1 MKPVITGVSKISSN
15 NIEYAASGLKD
26 SIRQMRF
33 VNSLEQLAVTAVGIM
48 LNDAK
53 IDIPIGNSNV
63 GLFVGI
69 DDSIEDIKDEY
80 FEGILNEGILGASPL
95 LFPYTTPNSLA
106 AQVSIAFDIR
116 GENITIPI
124 QYSYRTVLEYAVE
137 CITEK
142 YTGTAIAGGIRVQDK
157 NLSIGD
163 GRYVAEFFLLEDV
176 DNARKRGATIYNNA
190 WEGLC
195 ESF

>member
-15 NIEYAASGLKD
+15 NIESVTSGLHD

-33 VNSLEQLAVTAVGIM
+33 VNSMEQLTVIAVGIL

-53 IDIPIGNSNV
+53 IGIPIGNASV
-63 GLFVGI
+63 SLFVGI
-69 DDSIEDIKDEY
+69 DDSIEDIKNEY

-124 QYSYRTVLEYAVE
+124 KHSYRDVIEYAIE
-137 CITEK
+137 CITGK
-142 YTGTAIAGGIRVQDK
+142 YTGTAIAGGIRVQDRS
-157 NLSIGD
+157 LSVGE
-163 GRYVAEFFLLEDV
+163 GRYVAEFFFTRRSGQ
-176 DNARKRGATIYNNA
+176 RKKTGSNDI
-190 WEGLC
+190 
-195 ESF
+195 

>member
-15 NIEYAASGLKD
+15 NIESATAGLKD

-33 VNSLEQLAVTAVGIM
+33 VNSMEQLAVTAVGIM

-53 IDIPIGNSNV
+53 IDIPMGNSRV

-69 DDSIEDIKDEY
+69 DDSIEDIKNEY
-80 FEGILNEGILGASPL
+80 FEGILNEGVLGASPL

-124 QYSYRTVLEYAVE
+124 KYSYRTVIEYAVE
-137 CITEK
+137 CLTGK
-142 YTGTAIAGGIRVQDK
+142 YTGAAIAGGIRVHDK
-157 NLSIGD
+157 NVSLGD
-163 GRYVAEFFLLEDV
+163 GRYVAEFFLLEDA
-176 DNARKRGATIYNNA
+176 DSARKRGATIYNNA

-195 ESF
+195 ENF

>member
-15 NIEYAASGLKD
+15 NIESVTSGLKD

-33 VNSLEQLAVTAVGIM
+33 VNSMEQLAVTAVGIM

-53 IDIPIGNSNV
+53 IDIPIGNASV
-63 GLFVGI
+63 SLFVGI
-69 DDSIEDIKDEY
+69 DDSIEDIKNEY

-124 QYSYRTVLEYAVE
+124 QYSYRDVIEYAIE

-142 YTGTAIAGGIRVQDK
+142 YTGTAIVGGIRVQDR
-157 NLSIGD
+157 NLSVGE
-163 GRYVAEFFLLEDV
+163 GRYVAEFFLFEEV
-176 DNARKRGATIYNNA
+176 DSARKRGATIYNNT
-190 WEGLC
+190 WEELC
-195 ESF
+195 ENF

>member
-157 NLSIGD
+157 NLSIGN

-176 DNARKRGATIYNNA
+176 DSARKRGATIYNNA

>member
-1 MKPVITGVSKISSN
+1 MSKISSN

-157 NLSIGD
+157 NLSIGN

-176 DNARKRGATIYNNA
+176 DSARKRGATIYNNA

>member
-1 MKPVITGVSKISSN
+1 MKPVITGVSKISSDT
-15 NIEYAASGLKD
+15 IDYVTSGLTD

-33 VNSLEQLAVTAVGIM
+33 VNSMEQLAVAAVGVM

-53 IDIPIGNSNV
+53 INIPIGNASV
-63 GLFVGI
+63 SLFVGI

-106 AQVSIAFDIR
+106 AQASIAFDIR

-124 QYSYRTVLEYAVE
+124 KHSYRAVMEYAIE

-142 YTGTAIAGGIRVQDK
+142 YTGTAIAGGIRVQDR
-157 NLSIGD
+157 NLSAGE
-163 GRYVAEFFLLEDV
+163 GRYLAEFFLLEEV
-176 DNARKRGATIYNNA
+176 DSARKRGATIYNNA
-190 WEGLC
+190 WERLC
-195 ESF
+195 EKF

>member
-1 MKPVITGVSKISSN
+1 MKPVITGVSKISSDT
-15 NIEYAASGLKD
+15 IDYVTSGLTD

-33 VNSLEQLAVTAVGIM
+33 VNSMEQLAVAAVGVM
-48 LNDAK
+48 LSDAK
-53 IDIPIGNSNV
+53 VDIPIGNASV
-63 GLFVGI
+63 SLFVGI

-106 AQVSIAFDIR
+106 AQASIAFDIR

-124 QYSYRTVLEYAVE
+124 KHSYRAVMEYAIE

-142 YTGTAIAGGIRVQDK
+142 YTGTAIAGGIRVQDR
-157 NLSIGD
+157 NLSAGE
-163 GRYVAEFFLLEDV
+163 GRYLAEFFLLEEV
-176 DNARKRGATIYNNA
+176 DSARKRGATIYNNA
-190 WEGLC
+190 WERLC
-195 ESF
+195 EKF

>member
-1 MKPVITGVSKISSN
+1 MKPVITGMSKISSN
-15 NIEYAASGLKD
+15 NIEYSMSGLKD

-33 VNSLEQLAVTAVGIM
+33 VNSMEQLAVTAVGIM

-195 ESF
+195 ENF